1 MAIIHTNSLY
11 VFKYAEVSSN
21 YLSPTLVWINIQV
34 VNDERSTQKEFPDQE
49 TPRHLAHNF

>member
-34 VNDERSTQKEFPDQE
+34 VNDERSTQKEFADQE